1 MLLWRLAPAE
11 LYNGMDTPPECPP
24 GLQLTALD
32 VRVLFLQRDVGG
44 DVDGG
49 IAGCAVMVFPT
60 HKHYFPRMLQ
70 GERVLQIT
78 KAEKVCPAQFKKLA
92 LFLALLA

>member
-24 GLQLTALD
+24 GLQLAALD
-32 VRVLFLQRDVGG
+32 IRVLFLQRDVGG

-49 IAGCAVMVFPT
+49 IAGV
-60 HKHYFPRMLQ
+60 
-70 GERVLQIT
+70 
-78 KAEKVCPAQFKKLA
+78 
-92 LFLALLA
+92 